1 MLEPEDRSREST
13 PAERLLRS
21 GATWRAGASARVD
34 PPRAGRSIRDAGAVS
49 WLTQRSKVIAAGLA
63 SIVAAWA
70 VSYFGP
76 GLWSSVRDATGRD
89 PLQVTVLATDEFDSM
104 VEAEHRDEHV
114 WPPGAPDVRQHAQE
128 HIAGEG
134 GEAAMEQ
141 EDAAGAFDAGT
152 TMFRLQLRAATDDP
166 VTIHQFTVRV
176 SERDRPLAGYWFTGD
191 KGGVADVSY
200 LSVSLDEERVAW
212 RDPVSGAETEPKTLE
227 VTSSDLEFV
236 DVLASA
242 HDCACSWQLD
252 LAYSTA
258 DGERGHVVVGPGTAE
273 GEEAD
278 VFRTTG
284 LGAAAV
290 VHSPYGCTPPTAA
303 PDLCEGLTLYE
314 SGVSG

>member
-1 MLEPEDRSREST
+1 MAGQGERTRRS
-13 PAERLLRS
+13 A
-21 GATWRAGASARVD
+21 A
-34 PPRAGRSIRDAGAVS
+34 RAGRSAGDAGVVS
-49 WLTQRSKVIAAGLA
+49 WLAHRSKVIAAGLA
-63 SIVAAWA
+63 SILAAWA

-76 GLWSSVRDATGRD
+76 GLWSSFRDATGRD

-104 VEAEHRDEHV
+104 VEAEHRGEHV
-114 WPPGAPDVRQHAQE
+114 WPPGAPDVREHAQE

-152 TMFRLQLRAATDDP
+152 TMFRLQLRAATDEP
-166 VTIHQFTVRV
+166 VTIHQFAVRV
-176 SERDRPLAGYWFTGD
+176 TDRERPLAGYWFTGD

-200 LSVSLDEERVAW
+200 LSVSLDDERVTW
-212 RDPVSGAETEPKTLE
+212 RDPVSGAETQPKTLE

-242 HDCACSWQLD
+242 RDCACSWQLD

-258 DGERGHVVVGPGTAE
+258 DGDRGHVVVGPST
-273 GEEAD
+273 GEQEDAD

-290 VHSPYGCTPPTAA
+290 VHFPYGCTPPAAA
-303 PDLCEGLTLYE
+303 PALCEGLTLHE